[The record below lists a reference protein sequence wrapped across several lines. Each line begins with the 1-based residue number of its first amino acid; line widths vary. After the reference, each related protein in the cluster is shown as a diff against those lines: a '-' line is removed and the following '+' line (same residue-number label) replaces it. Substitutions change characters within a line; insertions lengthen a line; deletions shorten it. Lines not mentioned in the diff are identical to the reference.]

1 MENTTISFSTG
12 SLIINDNNISFHS
25 NGRNINNVNT
35 IGRENIGHQDKQ
47 PMRLLPKDEI
57 VYVFRNAII
66 GIIVVIVGFIIAV
79 SSQFF
84 LFVYIGLGFLFFA
97 FFLYFAWMWLDS
109 ILGLNVAKPIMLSL
123 YGVNAVRVV
132 VQNIYGG
139 NNLQFFVR
147 LDEESKIPKFED
159 YKLDKIY
166 NVDNVKKSD
175 TGKNNLDDI
184 EKIAALRDKGILT
197 QEEFDLKKK
206 QILGL

>member
-1 MENTTISFSTG
+1 MENKTISFSTG
-12 SLIINDNNISFHS
+12 NLIINDKNISFHLKGG
-25 NGRNINNVNT
+25 NVKNVNT

-47 PMRLLPKDEI
+47 PMRLLPKSEF
-57 VYVFRNAII
+57 VYIFRNAII
-66 GIIVVIVGFIIAV
+66 GIVVVVVGFIIAV

-84 LFVYIGLGFLFFA
+84 LFVYLGLGFLFFA

-109 ILGLNVAKPIMLSL
+109 ILGLNIAKPIMLSL
-123 YGVNAVRVV
+123 YGVNAIRVV

-139 NNLQFFVR
+139 NNLQFFLR
-147 LDEESKIPKFED
+147 LDEESKIPNFED

-175 TGKNNLDDI
+175 TVKNNLDDI